1 MSSEATRFLVAPAQP
16 GNLDQ
21 QRMLAEVQ
29 QIVAATPGASLIP
42 TSRSSSERLVVEM
55 GSDIAKQ
62 LQTQFGPGLII
73 EPDAPLRY

>member
-42 TSRSSSERLVVEM
+42 TSRSSERLVVEM

-62 LQTQFGPGLII
+62 LQAQFGHGLII